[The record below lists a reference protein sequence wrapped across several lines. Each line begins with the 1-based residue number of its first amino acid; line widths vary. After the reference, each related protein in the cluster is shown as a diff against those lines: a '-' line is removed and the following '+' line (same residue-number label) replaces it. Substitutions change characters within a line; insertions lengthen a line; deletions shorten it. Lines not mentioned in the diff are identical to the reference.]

1 MGQCHSVLLTLSLPG
16 RGVSEPEPF
25 IGHVSCMSNLK
36 SVVAAFAGATS
47 AKDYSVA
54 KRAMGRLSI
63 PEQHEVVDSAIACVR
78 RLREVGV
85 L

>member
-1 MGQCHSVLLTLSLPG
+1 
-16 RGVSEPEPF
+16 
-25 IGHVSCMSNLK
+25 MSNLK